1 MLPQTLLTEIE
12 SRYGVLPEYLWR
24 KYPDYAVFRHAEN
37 RKWFAVL
44 LNPPGVRLGLAQTE
58 AVWVLNVK
66 ALPENLVI
74 LRGMDGVLPAY
85 HMNKSHWASL
95 QLALL
100 PTATI
105 LELLDDSF
113 QLTRK
118 RFSQPRNFHDDLA

>member
-1 MLPQTLLTEIE
+1 MNPQMLFTEIE
-12 SRYGVLPEYLWR
+12 TRYGVAPEYLWR
-24 KYPDYAVFRHAEN
+24 DTPDYAVFRHAEN

-85 HMNKSHWASL
+85 HMNKSHWLSL
-95 QLALL
+95 HLAAL
-100 PTATI
+100 PDAVI
-105 LELLDDSF
+105 LDLLDDSF

-118 RFSQPRNFHDDLA
+118 KFKPRILHDDLA

>member
-1 MLPQTLLTEIE
+1 MIPQMLLTEIE
-12 SRYGVLPEYLWR
+12 RRYGVVPEYLWR
-24 KYPDYAVFRHAEN
+24 DAPDYAEN

-44 LNPPGVRLGLAQTE
+44 LNPPGVRLGLAQTG

-85 HMNKSHWASL
+85 HMNKSHWLSL
-95 QLALL
+95 HLAAL
-100 PTATI
+100 PDAVI
-105 LELLDDSF
+105 LDLLDDSF

-118 RFSQPRNFHDDLA
+118 KFKPRILHDDPA

>member
-12 SRYGVLPEYLWR
+12 TRYGVAPEYLWR
-24 KYPDYAVFRHAEN
+24 DAPDHAEN

-44 LNPPGVRLGLAQTE
+44 MNPPGIKLGLPQAE

-85 HMNKSHWASL
+85 HMNKSHWLSL
-95 QLALL
+95 HLAAL
-100 PTATI
+100 PDAVI
-105 LELLDDSF
+105 LDLLDDSF

-118 RFSQPRNFHDDLA
+118 KFKLRILHDDPA

>member
-1 MLPQTLLTEIE
+1 MIPQTLLIEIE
-12 SRYGVLPEYLWR
+12 RRYGVAPEFLWR
-24 KYPDYAVFRHAEN
+24 DAPDYAVFRHAEN

-85 HMNKSHWASL
+85 HMNKSHWLSL
-95 QLALL
+95 HLAAL
-100 PTATI
+100 PDAVI
-105 LELLDDSF
+105 LDLLDDSF

-118 RFSQPRNFHDDLA
+118 KFKPRILHDDPA

>member
-1 MLPQTLLTEIE
+1 MIPQMILTEIE

-24 KYPDYAVFRHAEN
+24 KYPDYAVFRHADN

-44 LNPPGVRLGLAQTE
+44 MNPPGTSVGLPQAE
-58 AVWVLNVK
+58 AVQLLNVK

-85 HMNKSHWASL
+85 HMNKSHWLSL
-95 QLALL
+95 HLAAL
-100 PTATI
+100 PDAVI
-105 LELLDDSF
+105 LDLLDDSF

-118 RFSQPRNFHDDLA
+118 KFKPRILHDDPA